1 MIAQQKTI
9 INREEIRKV
18 ADWID
23 EKNRFINGSESPDNS
38 REQLEDIELTEALRE
53 VNYKSKETDMVECY
67 TLSAG

>member
-23 EKNRFINGSESPDNS
+23 EKNQFINGFESLVTC
-38 REQLEDIELTEALRE
+38 REKLEGIDLTEALRE
-53 VNYKSKETDMVECY
+53 VNYKSKENDIVECY

>member
-23 EKNRFINGSESPDNS
+23 EKNQFINGFESLVTC
-38 REQLEDIELTEALRE
+38 REKLEDIDLTEALRE
-53 VNYKSKETDMVECY
+53 VNYKSKENDMVECY
-67 TLSAG
+67 TLSAA

>member
-23 EKNRFINGSESPDNS
+23 EKNQFINGSESLVTC
-38 REQLEDIELTEALRE
+38 REKLEDIDLTEALRE
-53 VNYKSKETDMVECY
+53 VNYKSKENDMVECY
-67 TLSAG
+67 TLSAA

>member
-23 EKNRFINGSESPDNS
+23 EKNQFINGFESLVTC
-38 REQLEDIELTEALRE
+38 REKLEDIDLTEALRE
-53 VNYKSKETDMVECY
+53 VNYKSKENDIVECY

>member
-53 VNYKSKETDMVECY
+53 VNYKSKENDMVECY

>member
-1 MIAQQKTI
+1 MSAQQKTI

-23 EKNRFINGSESPDNS
+23 EKNQFINGFESLVTC
-38 REQLEDIELTEALRE
+38 REKLEDIDLTEALRE
-53 VNYKSKETDMVECY
+53 VNYKSKENDMVECY

>member
-1 MIAQQKTI
+1 VIAQQKTI

-23 EKNRFINGSESPDNS
+23 EKNQFINGFESLVTC
-38 REQLEDIELTEALRE
+38 REKLEDIDLTEALRE
-53 VNYKSKETDMVECY
+53 VNYQYKENDMVECY